1 MCDIS
6 NTHICLESV
15 TDDCDV
21 FTDVCS
27 IHVLDHGR
35 GCFLPKPRLLFC
47 ALLCK
52 YTMQIVTCHIPSIYM
67 HVGLS
72 VFSPCCKIFMWEYFR
87 GLFLFSQAYAGSD
100 VGVLS
105 FGSPINASALFIIL
119 LHQVIE
125 SNTLVRLTTTTQ
137 NHLYFS
143 WAVSQLLCLYNNKC
157 VA

>member
-27 IHVLDHGR
+27 IHVLDHGP

-52 YTMQIVTCHIPSIYM
+52 YTMQIVTYHIPSIYM

-72 VFSPCCKIFMWEYFR
+72 SPHVLRFSCESVLGDF
-87 GLFLFSQAYAGSD
+87 FLFSQAYAGSD

>member
-1 MCDIS
+1 MCDIG

-27 IHVLDHGR
+27 IHVLDHGP

-52 YTMQIVTCHIPSIYM
+52 YTMQIVTYHIPSIYM

-72 VFSPCCKIFMWEYFR
+72 VFSPCCKIFMWECFFCFHR
-87 GLFLFSQAYAGSD
+87 HTQDQMLGCCPLAHRSTHQHFSLFCCTKWSRATRWSD
-100 VGVLS
+100 
-105 FGSPINASALFIIL
+105 SPPPL
-119 LHQVIE
+119 
-125 SNTLVRLTTTTQ
+125 

>member
-27 IHVLDHGR
+27 IHVLDHGP

-52 YTMQIVTCHIPSIYM
+52 YTMQIVTFLLFTCMWVCLSSPNVLRFSCESIL
-67 HVGLS
+67 GD
-72 VFSPCCKIFMWEYFR
+72 F
-87 GLFLFSQAYAGSD
+87 FLFSQAYAGSD

-125 SNTLVRLTTTTQ
+125 SNTLVRLTTSTQ

-143 WAVSQLLCLYNNKC
+143 WIVSQLLCLYNNKC

>member
-1 MCDIS
+1 MIVMSSQTFVPYMFWITVLDAFYQSLVCFFVPYFVSTPCKWLLITFLLFTCTS
-6 NTHICLESV
+6 VCLSSPHVVRFSCESV
-15 TDDCDV
+15 LGD
-21 FTDVCS
+21 F
-27 IHVLDHGR
+27 
-35 GCFLPKPRLLFC
+35 
-47 ALLCK
+47 
-52 YTMQIVTCHIPSIYM
+52 
-67 HVGLS
+67 
-72 VFSPCCKIFMWEYFR
+72 
-87 GLFLFSQAYAGSD
+87 FLFSQAYAGSD

>member
-27 IHVLDHGR
+27 IHVLDHGP

-52 YTMQIVTCHIPSIYM
+52 YTMQIVTYHIPSIYM

-72 VFSPCCKIFMWEYFR
+72 VFSSCSKIFMWECFR
-87 GLFLFSQAYAGSD
+87 GLFSVFTGIRRIRCWGAVLWVTDQRISTFHYSAAPSDREQHAGQTHHHHSK
-100 VGVLS
+100 S
-105 FGSPINASALFIIL
+105 FILQLGCVSA
-119 LHQVIE
+119 
-125 SNTLVRLTTTTQ
+125 TLPLQ
-137 NHLYFS
+137 
-143 WAVSQLLCLYNNKC
+143 
-157 VA
+157 